1 MSGHRS
7 TSRGSRPHV
16 IVAALALLAIV
27 VAACSSAASLTPA
40 GPYPSAAASA
50 AAAFGA
56 ALAPSGAEAG
66 PSRSSTSGGDTLNGQ
81 AATDGSLTDGQLI
94 VYTGQASVQVAD
106 LDAALASA
114 GAAVRGLGGYVAA
127 SQRDGTDEQATATI
141 TYRVPA
147 NRWDDAVAAVEKAAA
162 KVLSIKTSS
171 DEVTSQVVDLGAR
184 IDNLR
189 ATEQALQ
196 GIMAKATK
204 IPDIL
209 SIQEQ
214 LTSVQGQI
222 EQLTAQKQTL
232 EKQAAMGTLS
242 VTYSLP
248 PVEVTRVTSGWDPG
262 SEVDRAA
269 ATLVAIGQGLANAGI
284 WLGIVGLPILV
295 VGLFVLVIVFLLV
308 RRARRRGPVGSPP
321 SAGSIV
327 PTAQA

>member
-1 MSGHRS
+1 MSGHRCP
-7 TSRGSRPHV
+7 SRGSRRPPARG
-16 IVAALALLAIV
+16 AALALLAIV
-27 VAACSSAASLTPA
+27 VAACSSAASTVPVEQ
-40 GPYPSAAASA
+40 YPSAAASP
-50 AAAFGA
+50 AAAFGP
-56 ALAPSGAEAG
+56 ALAPAG
-66 PSRSSTSGGDTLNGQ
+66 DAAAGSDGSERSATASGQ
-81 AATDGSLTDGQLI
+81 AAADGNPANGQLI

-114 GAAVRGLGGYVAA
+114 AAAVRGLGGYVAA
-127 SQRDGTDEQATATI
+127 SQRDGTDERATATI

-171 DEVTSQVVDLGAR
+171 DEVTGQVVDLGAR
-184 IDNLR
+184 IDNLQ

-269 ATLVAIGQGLANAGI
+269 ATLVAIGQSLANAGI
-284 WLGIVGLPILV
+284 WLGIVGLPVLV
-295 VGLFVLVIVFLLV
+295 AGLFVLGIAFPLV
-308 RRARRRGPVGSPP
+308 RRARRRGAAGSPP
-321 SAGSIV
+321 AAGPIV

>member
-7 TSRGSRPHV
+7 PSRGSRRPPV
-16 IVAALALLAIV
+16 LAAALALIAIV
-27 VAACSSAASLTPA
+27 VAACSSAASTSLT
-40 GPYPSAAASA
+40 GPFPSAAASP
-50 AAAFGA
+50 AAAFGPSEANA
-56 ALAPSGAEAG
+56 AGSDKTALQQ
-66 PSRSSTSGGDTLNGQ
+66 SGGTTGSQ
-81 AATDGSLTDGQLI
+81 PAADANLTDGQLI

-106 LDAALASA
+106 LDNALSGAASA
-114 GAAVRGLGGYVAA
+114 IRGLGGYVAA
-127 SQRDGTDEQATATI
+127 SQRDGTDESATATI

-147 NRWDDAVAAVEKAAA
+147 NRWEDGLAAVEKVAA
-162 KVLSIKTSS
+162 KVVSIKTSS

-184 IDNLR
+184 IDNLQ

-196 GIMAKATK
+196 AIMAKATK

-209 SIQEQ
+209 SIQDQ

-242 VTYSLP
+242 VTFSLP
-248 PVEVTRVTSGWDPG
+248 PVEVTRVTSGWDPAA
-262 SEVDRAA
+262 EIDRAA

-295 VGLFVLVIVFLLV
+295 VGLFALGIAILVV
-308 RRARRRGPVGSPP
+308 RRGRRREPAGSPP
-321 SAGSIV
+321 TAGPIV

>member
-7 TSRGSRPHV
+7 TTRGSRRLPALG
-16 IVAALALLAIV
+16 AALALLAIV
-27 VAACSSAASLTPA
+27 VAACSSAASTQV
-40 GPYPSAAASA
+40 GPFPSAAASP
-50 AAAFGA
+50 AAAFGP

-66 PSRSSTSGGDTLNGQ
+66 PSGSTNSGDKAAAQ
-81 AATDGSLTDGQLI
+81 AAVDGNLIDGQLI
-94 VYTGQASVQVAD
+94 VYTGQAAVQVAD
-106 LDAALASA
+106 LDKALASA
-114 GAAVRGLGGYVAA
+114 ATAVRGLGGYVAA
-127 SQRDGTDEQATATI
+127 SQRDGTDESATATI

-147 NRWDDAVAAVEKAAA
+147 NRWDDAVAAVEQAAA

-184 IDNLR
+184 IDNLQ

-269 ATLVAIGQGLANAGI
+269 ATLVSIGQGLANAGI

-295 VGLFVLVIVFLLV
+295 IGLVVLGIAFLLV
-308 RRARRRGPVGSPP
+308 RRARRRGPAGSPP
-321 SAGSIV
+321 SAGPII